1 MSGITDLRKF
11 YLIMAFGWIGAGTVS
26 SLALGWDSGYWG
38 MAKLMSGFSFVMA
51 GFNHLA
57 RWYFARTLGEDI
69 KI

>member
-1 MSGITDLRKF
+1 MSGITDRRKGF
-11 YLIMAFGWIGAGTVS
+11 LVMAFAWIGAGIVS

-38 MAKLMSGFSFVMA
+38 LAKLMSGFSFAMV

-57 RWYFARTLGEDI
+57 MWYFARNLGDDI

>member
-11 YLIMAFGWIGAGTVS
+11 YIVMAFAWIGAGTVS
-26 SLALGWDSGYWG
+26 SLVSGWNSGYWW

-57 RWYFARTLGEDI
+57 MWYFARNLGEDT
-69 KI
+69 KV